1 MALQITNN
9 HGIFEINGSLMNKN
23 TLSLESHF
31 RQLMNHNERIVIS
44 LEKVKNIDT
53 YGVRV
58 LTNLYKNAIKSNKV
72 FYIIGKENNKVKNAF
87 GKVNYILRN
96 DFF

>member
-23 TLSLESHF
+23 ALSLERHF
-31 RQLMNHNERIVIS
+31 GQLMNHNDRIVIS
-44 LEKVKNIDT
+44 LEKVKKIDA
-53 YGVRV
+53 YGVMV
-58 LTNLYKNAIKSNKV
+58 LTNLYKNAIKNNKV
-72 FYIIGKENNKVKNAF
+72 FYVIGKENKKVKSAF